1 MSTHSVL
8 QISSQKTSKPPNY
21 VGVSVICVVLVVL
34 VGVVGA
40 VCAVCVVGVEN
51 LLCRCN
57 KYRVQGRR

>member
-1 MSTHSVL
+1 MSTHSMR
-8 QISSQKTSKPPNY
+8 QISSQKTSQTHNY
-21 VGVSVICVVLVVL
+21 VGVSVICVVL

-51 LLCRCN
+51 LLSTYN